1 MKFPLISRRNL
12 LGSASLLAVGGAL
25 AQPTSS
31 KTTTLV
37 LSTPPGGAVDVLG
50 RELAARMGQ
59 ILGTTII
66 VESKAGASGM
76 LAAQAVARSPA
87 DGHTLLLTHSTPILY
102 MPHLFPKIAYDVT
115 RDLKFVT
122 QICEADLV
130 LVVNKDVP
138 VKNLREFL
146 QWAAANRGKV
156 SYGSYSTGSAGH
168 LLSEYLSIS
177 RNLEMTHAP
186 YKGEGPM
193 LRDIMGGQISWGL
206 SIFGSAA
213 AHVASGRMR
222 ALAVTGPRRFPQ
234 MPDVPTFTEAGL
246 RDDEFQVMGG
256 ILMLMPAGVPTPV
269 ADKIEAAAREAV
281 ASTGMKA
288 RFQLYGLRGTGDSS
302 ANTRKAF
309 DDSSPIIAK
318 LVKASGVKL
327 D

>member
-1 MKFPLISRRNL
+1 
-12 LGSASLLAVGGAL
+12 
-25 AQPTSS
+25 
-31 KTTTLV
+31 
-37 LSTPPGGAVDVLG
+37 
-50 RELAARMGQ
+50 MGQ

-177 RNLEMTHAP
+177 RNLEMTHVP

-193 LRDIMGGQISWGL
+193 LQDIMGGQISWGL

-234 MPDVPTFTEAGL
+234 MPDVPTFAELGLAGFEDVPYYGL
-246 RDDEFQVMGG
+246 FAPAGTPRATIDAIAAAVAKAIAKPVVHERLSAMGLTVDVMGPEQLG
-256 ILMLMPAGVPTPV
+256 QRERAYTATWARIIKATGFVP
-269 ADKIEAAAREAV
+269 
-281 ASTGMKA
+281 
-288 RFQLYGLRGTGDSS
+288 Q
-302 ANTRKAF
+302 
-309 DDSSPIIAK
+309 
-318 LVKASGVKL
+318 
-327 D
+327 